1 MLCFQYTKSLNFYSQ
16 KLKWERVIRMCVLI
30 PVMRTFIRGVKF
42 PMASADSLSWSVS
55 QIKLL
60 SIHFLGES

>member
-1 MLCFQYTKSLNFYSQ
+1 
-16 KLKWERVIRMCVLI
+16 MCVLI
-30 PVMRTFIRGVKF
+30 PVMRKFIRGVKF
-42 PMASADSLSWSVS
+42 PMASADSLSWSMS